1 VDSKMRPLTCED
13 MLTIARRKQRQGDE
27 EFLRLM
33 SDIAL
38 WSMRNDKRDI
48 PENDTREYRRD
59 RG

>member
-1 VDSKMRPLTCED
+1 MRPLTCED

-27 EFLRLM
+27 EFLRLI